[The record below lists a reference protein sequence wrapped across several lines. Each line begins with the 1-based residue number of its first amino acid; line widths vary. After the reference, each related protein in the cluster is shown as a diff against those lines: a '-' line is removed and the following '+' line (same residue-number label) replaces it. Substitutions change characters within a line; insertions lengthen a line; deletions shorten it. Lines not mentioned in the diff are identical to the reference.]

1 MSQSGHPSKCEGGDF
16 ILERTNRR
24 MKMWMPPDVTTL
36 KRLMRVCRNLDS
48 IDKMKVRLVNDD
60 AEDLVDTVFRF
71 VICSFI
77 FVYNISIIIFL
88 FLS

>member
-1 MSQSGHPSKCEGGDF
+1 MSRSGHPSKCNGGDF
-16 ILERTNRR
+16 ILESTNRL
-24 MKMWMPPDVTTL
+24 MKMWMPPDVPTP
-36 KRLMRVCRNLDS
+36 KRWMRVCRNPHN

-60 AEDLVDTVFRF
+60 AEDLVDTGFRF

-77 FVYNISIIIFL
+77 FFYNISIIIFL